1 MEHTNK
7 TKEDLVKE
15 LKELKNENLRLKN
28 SFTGKNNEG
37 LSIIYKALNESS
49 VLTFIVNVNGDI
61 EYVNPKVVEIT
72 GYSSEELI
80 GQKMSVFK
88 SGVITNEEYKTIYR
102 TLNEVGFWKGEFI
115 NKKKNG
121 DLYYIQ
127 NNISTITDSNGN
139 TTHYLAIQEDINERK
154 SLEKKIND
162 ININLENTVLEKTE
176 KLFKSNTFINKIANS
191 LPGMIY
197 QYKLLPDGSSCFPY
211 SSNGI
216 KDIYRVNPEDV
227 KTDASVVFSVLH
239 PDDINGV
246 VESIQDSAKTLT
258 LWNYK
263 YRVKFEDGTI
273 NWLHGNAL
281 PELEADGSILWHG
294 NIIDI
299 TEAKKTEED
308 LVWNQSLL
316 KLMANSS
323 PLGFLVVDNRDDDI
337 LYFNNRFCEIWGI
350 EHLAEKMKNGELKNN
365 DIIPDC
371 LPVLVDI
378 PAFAESCKPLQDENN
393 RLVITDEI
401 QFTKNRTIQRFST
414 QIRGEHDEYF
424 GRFYIFEDITAQK
437 NLLNELSEE
446 KTRLAEIIKGTNVG
460 TWEWNIQTGETVF
473 NERWAEIIGYSLAE
487 LSPVSIETWS
497 KFVHPDDAVESGEL
511 LQKHFNGEIEYYTYE
526 ARMKHKN
533 GQWVWVLDVGKVHTW
548 DKEGKP
554 LQMSGTHLDIT
565 ENKRI
570 LEDLKESQETQRAL
584 NEATFESIFFSEKGI
599 CIQQNETAK
608 KVFGYTN
615 DEALGRYGTDWIIPE
630 DRDLVM
636 RNMLAGFQE
645 PYEVTAL
652 KKDGTT
658 FPCMLT
664 GKMMHF
670 KGRDV
675 RVTSLRDIT
684 LQKLAEQALLESQVQ
699 FGKFMDYLPAL
710 VFIKD
715 HESKMIY
722 SNHAMDKALGA
733 STWVNKSLFELF
745 DKETAERII
754 NDDKNT
760 IASSYEIIEESF
772 QNLDGKI
779 HDYETQKFTIPISGK
794 EPLIGGIALDITER
808 KQAEE
813 KFSTAFQSNSMLMV
827 ISSLKTGKFIDM
839 NQKALET
846 IGFTKEEVIG
856 KTSIELGILT
866 DLVNREEILE
876 LINAQDEHTL
886 FQKEITFES
895 KLNGL
900 MTCLLAAKK
909 INISNEICLLISMV
923 DITERKKTEAALF
936 ESEEKLKTIIET
948 SPDGVVISSLDGKV
962 LFVTQTTALM
972 LGYDKIDYFTGR
984 SIFEFIHPSSHEKAN
999 YFINELLK
1007 GKISGIAEY
1016 LLISKNGNTFT
1027 GEVNANVLRDK
1038 NNTPTG
1044 ILFVLRDIS
1053 ERIKTEKELAEIALR
1068 MKLATQ
1074 SGGVG
1079 VFDYDLV
1086 NDILVFDDQNY
1097 KLYGINK
1104 EEVQLTYSLWETL
1117 IHPQDLE
1124 MVITQ
1129 TKIAIVENK
1138 DLNIVFR
1145 IVWPNG
1151 NIRHLN
1157 SRAIIQSDGNNKA
1170 LHMLGTNR
1178 DITDQLLAET
1188 ETNKARKE
1196 AEEAN
1201 LAKNEFLSRMSHE
1214 LRTPLNSILGF
1225 AQLMKMSDLTIKQE
1239 GRVEHILSSGKH
1251 LLGLI
1256 NEVLDISKIESGYVI
1271 NQFENV
1277 NILEKIH
1284 LTVDALKP
1292 AIIEK
1297 KLNVTVVE
1305 PSHTIPI
1312 IKSDNKLITQ
1322 VLYNL
1327 INNAIK
1333 YNKESGTIKIE
1344 TIIIDSIP
1352 NEPNN
1357 LKVSIID
1364 TGKGILAENFK
1375 KLFNPFERIEA
1386 GNSGIEGTG
1395 LGLSVVKKLMKVLG
1409 GNIGVESELGVG
1421 STFWI
1426 TLPLHNPIDFLEERI
1441 DAQNTSIIELQNNIN
1456 IHEQDKILREDELKI
1471 ANIELEYQQQE
1482 KVDRANEL
1490 VILQKELNL
1499 NKIEK
1504 DLKNKNGLVLC
1515 IDDNKKNIELLKQ
1528 IINLKRP
1535 NIEVVTSITGIDVLN
1550 LAILHHP
1557 DLILLDLNLP
1567 DIHGSEIIINLLANK
1582 NTQNIPIVVMSG
1594 DATEVQ
1600 IEKNM
1605 NLGAKKYLTK
1615 PIEFSVLIETID
1627 FWIGEKD

>member
-1 MEHTNK
+1 
-7 TKEDLVKE
+7 
-15 LKELKNENLRLKN
+15 
-28 SFTGKNNEG
+28 
-37 LSIIYKALNESS
+37 
-49 VLTFIVNVNGDI
+49 
-61 EYVNPKVVEIT
+61 
-72 GYSSEELI
+72 
-80 GQKMSVFK
+80 
-88 SGVITNEEYKTIYR
+88 
-102 TLNEVGFWKGEFI
+102 
-115 NKKKNG
+115 
-121 DLYYIQ
+121 
-127 NNISTITDSNGN
+127 
-139 TTHYLAIQEDINERK
+139 
-154 SLEKKIND
+154 
-162 ININLENTVLEKTE
+162 
-176 KLFKSNTFINKIANS
+176 
-191 LPGMIY
+191 
-197 QYKLLPDGSSCFPY
+197 
-211 SSNGI
+211 
-216 KDIYRVNPEDV
+216 
-227 KTDASVVFSVLH
+227 
-239 PDDINGV
+239 
-246 VESIQDSAKTLT
+246 
-258 LWNYK
+258 
-263 YRVKFEDGTI
+263 
-273 NWLHGNAL
+273 
-281 PELEADGSILWHG
+281 
-294 NIIDI
+294 
-299 TEAKKTEED
+299 
-308 LVWNQSLL
+308 
-316 KLMANSS
+316 
-323 PLGFLVVDNRDDDI
+323 
-337 LYFNNRFCEIWGI
+337 
-350 EHLAEKMKNGELKNN
+350 
-365 DIIPDC
+365 
-371 LPVLVDI
+371 
-378 PAFAESCKPLQDENN
+378 
-393 RLVITDEI
+393 
-401 QFTKNRTIQRFST
+401 
-414 QIRGEHDEYF
+414 
-424 GRFYIFEDITAQK
+424 
-437 NLLNELSEE
+437 
-446 KTRLAEIIKGTNVG
+446 
-460 TWEWNIQTGETVF
+460 
-473 NERWAEIIGYSLAE
+473 
-487 LSPVSIETWS
+487 
-497 KFVHPDDAVESGEL
+497 
-511 LQKHFNGEIEYYTYE
+511 
-526 ARMKHKN
+526 
-533 GQWVWVLDVGKVHTW
+533 
-548 DKEGKP
+548 
-554 LQMSGTHLDIT
+554 
-565 ENKRI
+565 
-570 LEDLKESQETQRAL
+570 
-584 NEATFESIFFSEKGI
+584 
-599 CIQQNETAK
+599 
-608 KVFGYTN
+608 
-615 DEALGRYGTDWIIPE
+615 
-630 DRDLVM
+630 
-636 RNMLAGFQE
+636 
-645 PYEVTAL
+645 
-652 KKDGTT
+652 
-658 FPCMLT
+658 
-664 GKMMHF
+664 
-670 KGRDV
+670 
-675 RVTSLRDIT
+675 DIT

-715 HESKMIY
+715 HDSKMIY
-722 SNHAMDKALGA
+722 SNNSMDKALGA

-745 DKETAERII
+745 DKTTAERII
-754 NDDKNT
+754 ADDKKT
-760 IASSYEIIEESF
+760 REEDYVILEESF
-772 QNLDGKI
+772 KNLDGTI
-779 HDYETQKFTIPISGK
+779 HDYETQKFTIPIPGQK
-794 EPLIGGIALDITER
+794 PLLGGIALDITER

-813 KFSTAFQSNSMLMV
+813 KFSKAFQSNSMLMF
-827 ISSLKTGKFIDM
+827 IANLTTGRFIDM
-839 NQKALET
+839 NQKALDI

-856 KTSIELGILT
+856 KTSVELGLFN
-866 DLVNREEILE
+866 DLVSWEDMYKVIIAKEENEI
-876 LINAQDEHTL
+876 
-886 FQKEITFES
+886 FQKEIQFET
-895 KLNGL
+895 KRNGFI
-900 MTCLLAAKK
+900 TCLLAAEK
-909 INISNEICLLISMV
+909 INIGNDLCVLISMV
-923 DITERKKTEAALF
+923 DITDRKKTEAALF

-1079 VFDYDLV
+1079 IYDYDLE
-1086 NDILVFDDQNY
+1086 NDLLIYDEQMY
-1097 KLYGINK
+1097 KLHGLNK
-1104 EEVQLTYSLWETL
+1104 EEVKITYNLWQSLV
-1117 IHPQDLE
+1117 HPDDLG
-1124 MVITQ
+1124 MVIDQTQ
-1129 TKIAIVENK
+1129 NAIETKN

-1145 IVWPNG
+1145 VNWPNG
-1151 NIRHLN
+1151 KVRYLN
-1157 SRAIIQSDGNNKA
+1157 SKAIIEYNEIGKPIH
-1170 LHMLGTNR
+1170 LLGTNR
-1178 DITDQLLAET
+1178 DITEQTLAEI

-1322 VLYNL
+1322 ELYNL